1 MGTTATEFVHTST
14 TNVGGTMNTTSQS
27 KVSGGMTGAQG
38 MSGGYGAGVSG
49 MQVGSSGMRQTG
61 GSSGMQV
68 TSSGM
73 QVTSSGM
80 GGGMSGGM
88 SSSSYQKTTTMTK
101 QGQAYG
107 QKR

>member
-14 TNVGGTMNTTSQS
+14 TNIGGTMGTTSQS
-27 KVSGGMTGAQG
+27 KVSGGMTGGQG

-61 GSSGMQV
+61 GSSGYQV
-68 TSSGM
+68 S
-73 QVTSSGM
+73 SSGM
-80 GGGMSGGM
+80 GGGM
-88 SSSSYQKTTTMTK
+88 SSSSYQKTGTMTK
-101 QGQAYG
+101 QGQSYG